1 MTIVIACTY
10 QFRHEDY
17 VLAYEEIAYEFDN
30 LETITSGK
38 RSGWLKDSFCVYI
51 LSKLG
56 RCDAALDVMR
66 NSMDTAARTSRF
78 SSSTLKVLS
87 QVFQSQTNLKTN

>member
-1 MTIVIACTY
+1 MQNALRSY
-10 QFRHEDY
+10 LFRHGDY

-51 LSKLG
+51 L
-56 RCDAALDVMR
+56 A
-66 NSMDTAARTSRF
+66 
-78 SSSTLKVLS
+78 KV
-87 QVFQSQTNLKTN
+87 T

>member
-1 MTIVIACTY
+1 MTLIQIIRSDT
-10 QFRHEDY
+10 QSFHFRHGDY

-51 LSKLG
+51 L
-56 RCDAALDVMR
+56 A
-66 NSMDTAARTSRF
+66 
-78 SSSTLKVLS
+78 KV
-87 QVFQSQTNLKTN
+87 T

>member
-1 MTIVIACTY
+1 MSPTDSKIMLCAPLDP
-10 QFRHEDY
+10 FSRHGDY

-30 LETITSGK
+30 LETITSAK

-66 NSMDTAARTSRF
+66 NSMETAARTSRF
-78 SSSTLKVLS
+78 SSSTLKVLA
-87 QVFQSQTNLKTN
+87 Q